1 MFKGWCS
8 VLGIAHWRAAVLCAV
23 SLGLAAGAS
32 GCGGSA
38 SHSGSVPGDGGGVS
52 GGVVIRV
59 GSQSISAAVVR
70 HWTPIEAILSTEGY
84 PKGPVAKGVVP
95 DPPAYTACIGHLE
108 ALANAKPGSPKPQ
121 RVMLKRECKRQ
132 EAIVREHILSIL
144 ITDLWVRGEAAA
156 HHITASDEEARRRIR
171 ANLAAQFGN
180 EAGFRKYLAYTGL
193 TMGDELELYKKNLLT
208 TKLLEKVLAR
218 PGMTARQKTR
228 AYAEF
233 VTRWVARTSCEPKY
247 LVPDCKQYKGP
258 LAPG

>member
-1 MFKGWCS
+1 
-8 VLGIAHWRAAVLCAV
+8 
-23 SLGLAAGAS
+23 
-32 GCGGSA
+32 
-38 SHSGSVPGDGGGVS
+38 VS
-52 GGVVIRV
+52 GGGVIRV

-95 DPPAYTACIGHLE
+95 DPPAYTACIAHLE
-108 ALANAKPGSPKPQ
+108 GLAKAKPGSSTPQ
-121 RVMLKRECKRQ
+121 RAVVKGECRRQ
-132 EAIVREHILSIL
+132 EAIVREHILNIL

-156 HHITASDEEARRRIR
+156 HHLVVSDDEARRRIR

-193 TMGDELELYKKNLLT
+193 TIGDELELYKKNLLT

-218 PGMTARQKTR
+218 PGMSTGEKTR

-233 VTRWVARTSCEPKY
+233 VTRWVARTSCGPKY

-258 LAPG
+258 LSPG